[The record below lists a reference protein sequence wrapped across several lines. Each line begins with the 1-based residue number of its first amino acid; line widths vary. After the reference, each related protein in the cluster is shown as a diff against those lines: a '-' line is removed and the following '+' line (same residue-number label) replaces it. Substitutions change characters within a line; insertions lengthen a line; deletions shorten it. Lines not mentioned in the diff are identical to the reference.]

1 MNKPAGG
8 GGKTD
13 GTDEFYTQNLKGG
26 LEAIEM
32 GADPKKVFSRLQKDY
47 PKKSKEMR
55 TILDTARMS
64 PELKTKVKEAVDRIN
79 KGTSKKTDEYRVLAA
94 EYPEDQEILRKII
107 ITPPDEDMF
116 GALMEIFA
124 N

>member
-1 MNKPAGG
+1 
-8 GGKTD
+8 
-13 GTDEFYTQNLKGG
+13 
-26 LEAIEM
+26 M
-32 GADPKKVFSRLQKDY
+32 GADPKKVFRKLQSVY
-47 PKKSKEMR
+47 PKKSKELR
-55 TILDTARMS
+55 IILDTARMS

-79 KGTSKKTDEYRVLAA
+79 KKTSKKTDEYRVLAA